1 MRVFVHIKRVGN
13 NLLHIKIIFAVK
25 IIAQVKRLVFVRQ
38 VFDVIELFVLVQS
51 LADAE
56 NFFAAGE
63 QVGQLNQAV
72 IIVVADFF
80 EKTAGKGKRFFIIS
94 GEVFGFNVRVDKI
107 MGNANRRGIG
117 KTDFTQVI
125 VAFNTVRNFGD
136 GFVFN
141 SSDVVQKPENISNVG
156 VELSGLAGDVLG
168 NLATLNTWIPCS
180 KIIRWLEPW

>member
-1 MRVFVHIKRVGN
+1 MFVHIKRVGN
-13 NLLHIKIIFAVK
+13 NLLHVKIIFAVK

-117 KTDFTQVI
+117 KPI
-125 VAFNTVRNFGD
+125 LR
-136 GFVFN
+136 
-141 SSDVVQKPENISNVG
+141 
-156 VELSGLAGDVLG
+156 
-168 NLATLNTWIPCS
+168 
-180 KIIRWLEPW
+180 R

>member
-13 NLLHIKIIFAVK
+13 NLLHVKIIFAVK

-38 VFDVIELFVLVQS
+38 VFDMIELFVLVQS

-136 GFVFN
+136 G
-141 SSDVVQKPENISNVG
+141 SS
-156 VELSGLAGDVLG
+156 L
-168 NLATLNTWIPCS
+168 
-180 KIIRWLEPW
+180 IRPMSCRSPRT

>member
-13 NLLHIKIIFAVK
+13 NLFHIKIIFAVK

-72 IIVVADFF
+72 IIVVADFLR
-80 EKTAGKGKRFFIIS
+80 KPRAKAK
-94 GEVFGFNVRVDKI
+94 
-107 MGNANRRGIG
+107 
-117 KTDFTQVI
+117 DF
-125 VAFNTVRNFGD
+125 
-136 GFVFN
+136 
-141 SSDVVQKPENISNVG
+141 SS
-156 VELSGLAGDVLG
+156 
-168 NLATLNTWIPCS
+168 
-180 KIIRWLEPW
+180 